1 MALTKVTGQ
10 VIKNTTDV
18 TVGVLTV
25 TNTLAVGG
33 TVSIGGTL
41 TYEDVTNVDAVGL
54 ITARDGIKVGSGITL
69 SVDGDIF
76 ATGISTVKGI
86 HVNGTQL
93 GEDLKVGTGVTITRD
108 GDGFFTGIVTATSF
122 SGDGSNLTG
131 ISVDSTQIV
140 TGNTSVQTVDTGSDG
155 HVKINTEGSER
166 LRIDSDGHLH
176 TGYTSGF
183 GADHVNILASDGGG
197 ISIAQNNAGNATSGT
212 VLGSLS
218 IQAYLNTVDKSN
230 AEVKIS
236 GIAAAN
242 HTGSSAATD
251 MVFYT
256 KPSSTGPGS
265 SPTERL
271 RIDSNGR
278 LSLGVSATGSYPTST
293 TARQVQAEFKGAI
306 DTGNNKHDGSLAL
319 NCTNNNANLYII
331 RSQDNQ
337 TSGISLGNI
346 NFLGYDGTDYHV
358 ASQITAARDAA
369 GGDNDMPGRLVFS
382 TTADGAASPT
392 ERLRITSSGQLL
404 VATTSVTGISGDG
417 DDLVIGSID
426 DSTNR
431 GITLA
436 TTGQAAIRWAD
447 DGDNAMGRVQYSNS
461 TDKMNFYTSNAER
474 LTILSDGKIGINDSS
489 PSRRLEITEASDTGY
504 VINTATVNNC
514 LMLTNPQTGSTKNI
528 GISFSG
534 GYSNGEGY
542 ITMVG
547 DGGTGGDFRF
557 ALRSGGSRTDRMT
570 ITNDSTINGD
580 FNDTSD
586 INLKENI
593 ASIPSSID
601 KVKQLRPVTF
611 DWRESYRPNNV
622 SGFIAQEVKKIYP
635 DLIRGV
641 EWTAEDPGKH
651 YTINTMG
658 VVAHLTKALQESII
672 KIEALEAEVAALKSS

>member
-108 GDGFFTGIVTATSF
+108 GDGFFTGIVTATTF
-122 SGDGSNLTG
+122 KGDGSQLSNITSTTINNNADNRLITGSGTANTLNGESGLTFSSDRL
-131 ISVDSTQIV
+131 ILT
-140 TGNTSVQTVDTGSDG
+140 NTSTPQIRINNDTSDGSGTRFVFGKATANNNFFNGAVAGDSCIGFASTLAFAVGTSEKVRITSDGEIGVGINNPARILHLHQASSDTVQLHITNSTTGTTGSDG
-155 HVKINTEGSER
+155 
-166 LRIDSDGHLH
+166 
-176 TGYTSGF
+176 
-183 GADHVNILASDGGG
+183 
-197 ISIAQNNAGNATSGT
+197 ISFA
-212 VLGSLS
+212 LGSDESL
-218 IQAYLNTVDKSN
+218 IINQRESN
-230 AEVKIS
+230 H
-236 GIAAAN
+236 IALKTA
-242 HTGSSAATD
+242 D
-251 MVFYT
+251 
-256 KPSSTGPGS
+256 
-265 SPTERL
+265 TER
-271 RIDSNGR
+271 
-278 LSLGVSATGSYPTST
+278 V
-293 TARQVQAEFKGAI
+293 
-306 DTGNNKHDGSLAL
+306 
-319 NCTNNNANLYII
+319 
-331 RSQDNQ
+331 
-337 TSGISLGNI
+337 
-346 NFLGYDGTDYHV
+346 
-358 ASQITAARDAA
+358 
-369 GGDNDMPGRLVFS
+369 
-382 TTADGAASPT
+382 
-392 ERLRITSSGQLL
+392 RITSSGQLL
-404 VATTSVTGISGDG
+404 VGTTSVTGISGDG

-447 DGDNAMGRVQYSNS
+447 AGDNAMGRVQYSNS

-474 LTILSDGKIGINDSS
+474 FTILSDGKIGINDSS

-611 DWRESYRPNNV
+611 DWKESYRPNNV
-622 SGFIAQEVKKIYP
+622 SGFIAQEVKTIYP
-635 DLIRGV
+635 DLVRGV

-658 VVAHLTKALQESII
+658 VVAHLTKALQESIT